1 MGARKNRVRE
11 GRKEE
16 RKRSEERKRVPE
28 RPTKIVPRPLSNYLA
43 ALRDLFKILTENRS
57 IRGKRKLREFLQH
70 VG

>member
-1 MGARKNRVRE
+1 MGARNNKVRE

-43 ALRDLFKILTENRS
+43 ALRDMLKIMIENRS
-57 IRGKRKLREFLQH
+57 IRGKRKLREILQH